1 MYCGHKVS
9 TPSAIAIEI
18 RNGGQ
23 YIAVIIFGTP
33 PSPPPISYRN
43 LKGGGILSSEVVLQ
57 KLRLHPCE
65 RPTYNILIQT
75 ETMGKVHLKFMY
87 LLLLSIN
94 IIISNLILNL

>member
-33 PSPPPISYRN
+33 PPISNRN

-65 RPTYNILIQT
+65 RLTYNILIQT